1 MLNIT
6 TTRIR
11 QLYNISRFM
20 TISRMMT
27 NICSFVYVLRMC
39 ICCIFNYIYNIILYI
54 IIYIH
59 ILYISLSNGDVSIY
73 SRVFLILIAT
83 SSFMT
88 NTRPTRQHMPSS
100 ACRASKKSCVSFG
113 CNAFCASG
121 ITWKF
126 TSKQLRSSGC

>member
-1 MLNIT
+1 MLNIA

-11 QLYNISRFM
+11 RLYNISRFM

-27 NICSFVYVLRMC
+27 NIFSFVYMYYACV
-39 ICCIFNYIYNIILYI
+39 YAVYSIILYI
-54 IIYIH
+54 IIYIY
-59 ILYISLSNGDVSIY
+59 ILF
-73 SRVFLILIAT
+73 VFLFQMAMFLFIPEFFEVLIAT

-100 ACRASKKSCVSFG
+100 ACQASKKSCVSFG

-126 TSKQLRSSGC
+126 TSKQLRSSCC